1 MQEQNEVYDEKTN
14 KEKNRQKDQVE
25 NTDEDANKVEDENNL
40 IFVTET
46 ISRTD
51 QGQPRPKYIF
61 NKCETNIYFFT
72 LQRFCPSPSP
82 NFK

>member
-51 QGQPRPKYIF
+51 QG
-61 NKCETNIYFFT
+61 
-72 LQRFCPSPSP
+72 
-82 NFK
+82 